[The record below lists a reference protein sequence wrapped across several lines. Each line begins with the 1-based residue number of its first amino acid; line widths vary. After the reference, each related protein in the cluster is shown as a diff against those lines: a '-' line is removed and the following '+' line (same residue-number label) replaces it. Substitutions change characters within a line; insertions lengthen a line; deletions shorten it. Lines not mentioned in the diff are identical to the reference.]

1 MGGLLRR
8 SPRRTMLLGV
18 VALGVLLWG
27 VVTQFDVP
35 REQVLA
41 MLWDTLLALGV
52 VILLA
57 ALATG
62 VLILLRRQRR
72 RWSRDQDS

>member
-1 MGGLLRR
+1 
-8 SPRRTMLLGV
+8 MLLGV

-41 MLWDTLLALGV
+41 MLWGTLLALGV

>member
-1 MGGLLRR
+1 
-8 SPRRTMLLGV
+8 MLLGV

-27 VVTQFDVP
+27 AVTQFDVP

-41 MLWDTLLALGV
+41 MLWDTLLALGA